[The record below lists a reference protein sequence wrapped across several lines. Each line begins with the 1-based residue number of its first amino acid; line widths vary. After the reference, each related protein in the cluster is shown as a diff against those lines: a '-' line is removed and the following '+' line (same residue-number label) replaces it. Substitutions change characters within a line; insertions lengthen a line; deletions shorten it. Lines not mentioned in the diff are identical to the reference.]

1 MEKTL
6 DLGIAFSRAQEV
18 IKKYSTKEISLIQL
32 VQGVVTIIEE
42 YAKEVSA
49 TVAEGI
55 VTGKDKKKIA
65 VSILNAAI
73 DIPYVPEMFE
83 EIVIGFLVDWVV
95 DLLNKTGWV
104 KI

>member
-6 DLGIAFSRAQEV
+6 DLGVAFSRAQEV

-42 YAKEVSA
+42 YAKEVAS
-49 TVAEGI
+49 TVAAG
-55 VTGKDKKKIA
+55 VVSGQDKKKIA

-73 DIPYVPEMFE
+73 DIPWVPEAVE
-83 EIVIGFLVDWVV
+83 AVILGYLVDWVV